1 MSTVATKWAW
11 QADLS
16 PSLKQVLLALAEC
29 HNRKTGQCNPK
40 VETIA
45 TMVGKK
51 KRATQYALRALEKMG
66 YIKPIKRRRGSR
78 QTSNQY
84 ALALDGVVFQSA
96 KSSTLKRKQK
106 CAKLHPESAENC
118 TPHVEP
124 ESEPI
129 STQPSNVVKF
139 SSGGRC

>member
-1 MSTVATKWAW
+1 MSTIATKWAW
-11 QADLS
+11 QADLP
-16 PSLKQVLLALAEC
+16 PSLKLVLLALADC

-45 TMVGKK
+45 GMVGKS
-51 KRATQYALRALEKMG
+51 KRATQYALADLQAMG
-66 YIKPIKRRRGSR
+66 YILPIKRRRGSR

-96 KSSTLKRKQK
+96 KNSTLRGKSK
-106 CAKLHPESAENC
+106 CAKLHPESAQNC

-124 ESEPI
+124 ESEPKG
-129 STQPSNVVKF
+129 TQPSNVVKF
-139 SSGGRC
+139 ANGGRY